1 MTEPPRAAPPRPI
14 PPPGEK
20 PHGLPP
26 QRRLRRTGD
35 FTRTERQG
43 RRVQGAYVVVVMR
56 PGRGRVG
63 FTVSKKVGNAVA
75 RNFVKRRLRDIA
87 RRHKELW
94 ARRDLVVIARPDAA
108 GRQLAALES
117 DWLAAMKK
125 LEETPPPR
133 DDKPNDGRSG
143 KGRKRAPGGAGG
155 AGGAS
160 STNAARST
168 GGAGPR
174 RDDDHDRRTDTRSMH
189 GQAPEDRT
197 DPAKR

>member
-1 MTEPPRAAPPRPI
+1 MTEPTRAAPPRPT

-26 QRRLRRTGD
+26 PRRLRRTGD

-94 ARRDLVVIARPDAA
+94 ARKDLVVIARPDAA
-108 GRQLAALES
+108 GRELAALES

-125 LEETPPPR
+125 LEETPLRR
-133 DDKPNDGRSG
+133 DDKPNDGRGGTGRRSG
-143 KGRKRAPGGAGG
+143 P
-155 AGGAS
+155 GGAS
-160 STNAARST
+160 STSSASGPRDALRP
-168 GGAGPR
+168 GAGPR
-174 RDDDHDRRTDTRSMH
+174 HNDDHDRRTDTRSKH